1 MKIINSRKDFFHFG
15 KSLGDF
21 YKTAGLINV
30 LDAVVSIDSGIAHLA
45 GALGQNVE
53 LALDK
58 VPDFRWTI
66 EGQTALWY
74 PQHNLHRRD
83 TDQSMEDVFLA
94 GVKQAISLRYKK
106 THLMLDYK
114 IIVKHLFA

>member
-21 YKTAGLINV
+21 YQTAGLINV

-66 EGQTALWY
+66 EGQTTPWY
-74 PQHNLHRRD
+74 PQHNLHRQD

-94 GVKQAISLRYKK
+94 GVKQAIKRYKK
-106 THLMLDYK
+106 P
-114 IIVKHLFA
+114 